1 MPTYSVDGY
10 VGYLFIFKNSILLN
24 IVENFPFGEVFW
36 SYYKNATLQKRYPT
50 KTLPY
55 KNAILQE
62 RYPTKTLPYK
72 NATLQKRYPIKTLHR
87 LYSLQVYC
95 LFLFVNTI

>member
-36 SYYKNATLQKRYPT
+36 SCYKNATLQKRYPT

-55 KNAILQE
+55 KNA
-62 RYPTKTLPYK
+62 TL
-72 NATLQKRYPIKTLHR
+72 
-87 LYSLQVYC
+87 
-95 LFLFVNTI
+95 

>member
-55 KNAILQE
+55 KNAILQKRYPTKNTTLQK

-72 NATLQKRYPIKTLHR
+72 NATL
-87 LYSLQVYC
+87 
-95 LFLFVNTI
+95 